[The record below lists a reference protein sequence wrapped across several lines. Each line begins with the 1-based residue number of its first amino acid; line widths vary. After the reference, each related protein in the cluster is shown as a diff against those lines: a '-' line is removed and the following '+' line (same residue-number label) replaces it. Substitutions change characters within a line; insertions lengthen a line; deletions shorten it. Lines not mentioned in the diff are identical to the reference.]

1 MFRTLRL
8 ALLAL
13 ACTVDLGQA
22 SGFTENGLS
31 LLSYQLC
38 SYPVTQSVQ
47 KLQAVQ
53 TSHTAYV
60 HCGGWIPWKKCPK
73 TVYRTQ
79 FLAVEVPESRN
90 VTDCCKGFEQL
101 GFYCVLPLNR
111 SREFAS
117 RPGVCPKAQPEPSRP
132 PCSLDTDCPGL
143 QKCCSW
149 SGGHRC
155 VSPAP
160 SGTQG
165 ILVNWYNVTVRVKMG
180 FEDLQREDPG
190 FRNHTRLLYSLVTS
204 ALQPLSPAVHYLN
217 STGGR
222 DTFTMESWL
231 LLGLPRLLTVAN
243 VSAML
248 DDMVNRVYEVI
259 SIQVQ
264 DVNECL
270 HSELHACSGGEHCLN
285 TEGSYQCVSTQQLPT
300 LPSQQLNHTDE
311 DCPPIRDFMAL
322 DVTSG
327 SFHVSWSLNSSQNHT
342 FHVQVYKGRELLR
355 SSWTGSRTLAVPELE
370 AGVLYGV
377 RVSYQGCGAN
387 VSAALVVKTDARVFQ
402 VTVRI
407 MNRNLTEQLL
417 NSNSKEFWNFSQQ
430 LFHEVE
436 NSFPKAIFDMYKR
449 GKLRL
454 QIVSLQAGSLVVT
467 LRLTLQDPEFPV
479 GISTLRPMLQ
489 QLSASS
495 VFQVDQQGTLV
506 QDWNECAHSSEHDC
520 HPTAR
525 CINLEGSYACQ
536 CLTTRDTNPSR
547 AGRVCEGD
555 MVTPTDGLS
564 VTTKVTAPA
573 VSLGITAFGTETLT
587 LSPSPRLPRS
597 TPTTSQAWTPGPPS
611 KRSSISTA
619 RQDRNGTG
627 QEPTHGFPQKT
638 TDVPLHST
646 GEPRENFTTDPPFV
660 AASPTGYVVWHPSP
674 IWETPPSNSTR
685 RQNEDPRPSSFPGLP
700 EAPTPV
706 APEPPAC
713 VPGPIG
719 KVTVSN
725 VTSTSFSLEW
735 SADVSFFPT
744 FYLTLVPPRGPAVT
758 METQYNNVTLSG
770 LEPGA
775 LHLVE
780 IVTKVCGKEGARTQL
795 RVRTVA
801 RKLAGEVR
809 IANIRYSESF
819 QNASSSEHR
828 NFVQLFFRTVRDSI
842 PATMR
847 QHMDAGRIRVDII
860 SITNGSVVVE
870 FNLLIMADLDVREV
884 SAAFLTALQNTSV
897 LEVVKGKTFIH
908 DYNECE
914 MREDD
919 CEPGMCRNT
928 FGSFTCSCDGGGP
941 GSHVEYSGRSCDGG
955 SSSNIVQTPGPGWLP
970 TPLGTRGAPVPDASS
985 APQDLPL
992 RLNLTD
998 AVGVSCEIET
1008 VVITIQ
1014 KKFLQQEAIPE
1025 ASLYLGEPS
1034 CNVSKS
1040 NSTHVFLV
1048 AGWAQCGTLVQ
1059 SNMTS
1064 TVVTTTLK
1072 NDLSP
1077 EGVIHHLQILS
1088 PIHCAFRNDLLTS
1101 SGYTPQWGVYTI
1113 IEDLHGTGNFVTEM
1127 QLFIGDS
1134 PIPQNYSVSASDE
1147 IKIEVGLHRQKSSL
1161 KVVLTECWATPSSNA
1176 RDPIT
1181 FGFINNSCPVP
1192 NTYTSVIQNGNSS
1205 KAQFKLRIF
1214 SFVNNSIVYLHCKL
1228 RVCMENPRNTCRIS
1242 CNDFRLL
1249 RSSEAEHQMS
1259 WGPLQRSEGESAYTK
1274 PGLGTGYIIII
1285 VVSAFTVVAGAT
1297 ALLMLRYQRMRG
1309 KYNLRIQ
1316 TDDFSYQTDP
1326 VTFPTQGT
1334 LWLPGPGKHPSS
1346 VYEIILLFLVPF
1358 ESASLNHKEELS
1370 MLIFEVISVHIEG
1383 LRKSSG
1389 TSHIAF
1395 DRVSSTVTSCPVVI
1409 SCHNQDIV
1417 IDNSLE
1423 TGTHHPEG
1431 IPPVT
1436 LL

>member
-1 MFRTLRL
+1 MSRALRL

-38 SYPVTQSVQ
+38 SYPVTRNVQ

-79 FLAVEVPESRN
+79 YLAVEVPESRN
-90 VTDCCKGFEQL
+90 VTDCCEGFEQL
-101 GFYCVLPLNR
+101 GFYCVLSVNR
-111 SREFAS
+111 SQEFSS
-117 RPGVCPKAQPEPSRP
+117 RPGVCPTAEPESSSPS
-132 PCSLDTDCPGL
+132 CSLDIDCSGL

-149 SGGHRC
+149 SGGSRC

-160 SGTQG
+160 TGTQR
-165 ILVNWYNVTVRVKMG
+165 ILVSWYNVTVLVKMG
-180 FEDLQREDPG
+180 FEDLGREDPG

-204 ALQPLSPAVHYLN
+204 ALQPLNPAVHYLN

-222 DTFTMESWL
+222 DTFTTESWL
-231 LLGLPRLLTVAN
+231 LLGLPRLLMVAN

-264 DVNECL
+264 DVDECL
-270 HSELHACSGGEHCLN
+270 YSELHACSDGEHCLN
-285 TEGSYQCVSTQQLPT
+285 TEGSYQCVPTQQLH
-300 LPSQQLNHTDE
+300 HTEE

-322 DVTSG
+322 AVTSS
-327 SFHVSWSLNSSQNHT
+327 SFYLSWSLNSSQNHT
-342 FHVQVYKGRELLR
+342 FHVQVYKGQELLR
-355 SSWTGSRTLAVPELE
+355 SIWTGSWTLAVPGLE
-370 AGVLYGV
+370 AGILYGV

-387 VSAALVVKTDARVFQ
+387 VSASLVVKTDARVFQ
-402 VTVRI
+402 VTIRI
-407 MNRNLTEQLL
+407 MNHNLTEQLL
-417 NSNSKEFWNFSQQ
+417 NCNSEEFWNFSQQ

-436 NSFPKAIFDMYKR
+436 KSFPRVIFDMYRR

-479 GISTLRPMLQ
+479 GVSTLRPMLQ
-489 QLSASS
+489 QLSASA

-506 QDWNECAHSSEHDC
+506 QDWDECTHSSEHDC
-520 HPTAR
+520 HPAAR
-525 CINLEGSYACQ
+525 CINLEGSYTCQ
-536 CLTTRDTNPSR
+536 CLTARDANPSR

-555 MVTPTDGLS
+555 MVTPTGGGLS

-573 VSLGITAFGTETLT
+573 VSLEITAFGPETLT
-587 LSPSPRLPRS
+587 LSPSPRHPRS
-597 TPTTSQAWTPGPPS
+597 TPTRSQAWTPGPPS
-611 KRSSISTA
+611 KRGSSSTA
-619 RQDRNGTG
+619 RQDRNSTG
-627 QEPTHGFPQKT
+627 QGVEVSTVVPSLGTSHGSSSGVTRSFPRAPEPTHGSPQKT
-638 TDVPLHST
+638 TDVPLQAT
-646 GEPRENFTTDPPFV
+646 VEPQENFTTDPPFV

-674 IWETPPSNSTR
+674 IWKTPPPNSTR
-685 RQNEDPRPSSFPGLP
+685 QQNEDPQPSSFPGLP
-700 EAPTPV
+700 SASTPA
-706 APEPPAC
+706 APEPPVC

-725 VTSTSFSLEW
+725 VTSTGFSLEW
-735 SADVSFFPT
+735 STDVSFSPT
-744 FYLTLVPPRGPAVT
+744 FYLTLVPPRGPAIT
-758 METQYNNVTLSG
+758 METQDSNVTLSG

-780 IVTKVCGKEGARTQL
+780 IVAKMCGKEGARTQL

-801 RKLAGEVR
+801 QKLTGEVR

-819 QNASSSEHR
+819 RNASSSEHR
-828 NFVQLFFRTVRDSI
+828 EFVQLFFRTVRDSI

-847 QHMDAGRIRVDII
+847 QHMDSGRIRVDII
-860 SITNGSVVVE
+860 NIRNGSVVVE

-897 LEVVKGKTFIH
+897 LEVVKGQTFIQ

-928 FGSFTCSCDGGGP
+928 FGSFTCSCDGEGP
-941 GSHVEYSGRSCDGG
+941 DSPVRYSGRSCDGV
-955 SSSNIVQTPGPGWLP
+955 SSSNVVQTPGPQWLP
-970 TPLGTRGAPVPDASS
+970 TPVGTRGAPVWDASNV
-985 APQDLPL
+985 PQNPPL
-992 RLNLTD
+992 RLNLID

-1014 KKFLQQEAIPE
+1014 KQFLQQEAIPE

-1048 AGWAQCGTLVQ
+1048 AGWAECGTLVQ

-1176 RDPIT
+1176 RDPVT

-1214 SFVNNSIVYLHCKL
+1214 SFVNNSIVYLHCRL
-1228 RVCMENPRNTCRIS
+1228 RVCVENPRNTCRIS
-1242 CNDFRLL
+1242 CNDFRL
-1249 RSSEAEHQMS
+1249 RRRSEAEHQMS
-1259 WGPLQRSEGESAYTK
+1259 WGPLHRSEGGPAYTK
-1274 PGLGTGYIIII
+1274 PGLRTSYIIII
-1285 VVSAFTVVAGAT
+1285 AVSAFTVVVGAT
-1297 ALLMLRYQRMRG
+1297 ALLILRYQRMRG

-1316 TDDFSYQTDP
+1316 TDDFSYQ
-1326 VTFPTQGT
+1326 VFSQ
-1334 LWLPGPGKHPSS
+1334 
-1346 VYEIILLFLVPF
+1346 
-1358 ESASLNHKEELS
+1358 
-1370 MLIFEVISVHIEG
+1370 
-1383 LRKSSG
+1383 
-1389 TSHIAF
+1389 
-1395 DRVSSTVTSCPVVI
+1395 
-1409 SCHNQDIV
+1409 
-1417 IDNSLE
+1417 
-1423 TGTHHPEG
+1423 
-1431 IPPVT
+1431 
-1436 LL
+1436 

>member
-285 TEGSYQCVSTQQLPT
+285 TEGSYQC
-300 LPSQQLNHTDE
+300 QLNHTDE

-627 QEPTHGFPQKT
+627 QGPTHGFPQKT

-713 VPGPIG
+713 
-719 KVTVSN
+719 
-725 VTSTSFSLEW
+725 
-735 SADVSFFPT
+735 
-744 FYLTLVPPRGPAVT
+744 
-758 METQYNNVTLSG
+758 
-770 LEPGA
+770 
-775 LHLVE
+775 
-780 IVTKVCGKEGARTQL
+780 
-795 RVRTVA
+795 VA

-1316 TDDFSYQTDP
+1316 TDDFSYQ
-1326 VTFPTQGT
+1326 VFSQ
-1334 LWLPGPGKHPSS
+1334 
-1346 VYEIILLFLVPF
+1346 
-1358 ESASLNHKEELS
+1358 
-1370 MLIFEVISVHIEG
+1370 
-1383 LRKSSG
+1383 
-1389 TSHIAF
+1389 
-1395 DRVSSTVTSCPVVI
+1395 
-1409 SCHNQDIV
+1409 
-1417 IDNSLE
+1417 
-1423 TGTHHPEG
+1423 
-1431 IPPVT
+1431 
-1436 LL
+1436 

>member
-1 MFRTLRL
+1 M
-8 ALLAL
+8 
-13 ACTVDLGQA
+13 V
-22 SGFTENGLS
+22 SSVENGLS

-38 SYPVTQSVQ
+38 SYPVTRNVQ
-47 KLQAVQ
+47 RLQAVQ

-60 HCGGWIPWKKCPK
+60 HCGAWIPWKKCPK

-79 FLAVEVPESRN
+79 YLAVEVPESRN
-90 VTDCCKGFEQL
+90 VTDCCEGFEQL

-117 RPGVCPKAQPEPSRP
+117 RPGVCPTAEPESSSP
-132 PCSLDTDCPGL
+132 PCSLDTDCSGL

-149 SGGHRC
+149 SGARRC
-155 VSPAP
+155 VAPAP
-160 SGTQG
+160 TGAEKIPVS
-165 ILVNWYNVTVRVKMG
+165 WYNVTVLVKMA

-204 ALQPLSPAVHYLN
+204 ALQPLNASVHYLN
-217 STGGR
+217 SAGGR
-222 DTFTMESWL
+222 DTFTTVSWL
-231 LLGLPRLLTVAN
+231 LLGLPRRLTVAN

-248 DDMVNRVYEVI
+248 DDVVNRVYEVV

-270 HSELHACSGGEHCLN
+270 YRELHACSGGAQCLN
-285 TEGSYQCVSTQQLPT
+285 VEGSYQCVPAQLP
-300 LPSQQLNHTDE
+300 NHTDE
-311 DCPPIRDFMAL
+311 DCPPIQDFIAL
-322 DVTSG
+322 DVTSS
-327 SFHVSWSLNSSQNHT
+327 SFHVSWSLNSTQNHT
-342 FHVQVYKGRELLR
+342 FHVQVFKGREILR
-355 SSWTGSRTLAVPELE
+355 SIWTRSQTLTVPGLE

-377 RVSYQGCGAN
+377 RTSYQGCGTN
-387 VSAALVVKTDARVFQ
+387 VSATLAVKTDAWVFQ
-402 VTVRI
+402 ITIRI
-407 MNRNLTEQLL
+407 LNRNLTEQIL
-417 NSNSKEFWNFSQQ
+417 NCSSEEFWNFSQQ

-436 NSFPKAIFDMYKR
+436 NSLPQVIFDMYTR

-479 GISTLRPMLQ
+479 GVSTLMTMLPR
-489 QLSASS
+489 LSVSA
-495 VFQVDQQGTLV
+495 VFQVDQQGSLV
-506 QDWNECAHSSEHDC
+506 QDWDECAHSSEHDC
-520 HPTAR
+520 HPAAR
-525 CINLEGSYACQ
+525 CVNLEGSYTCQ
-536 CLTTRDTNPSR
+536 CLTARDANPSR

-555 MVTPTDGLS
+555 LVTPTGSGQS
-564 VTTKVTAPA
+564 VTTKVSAPA
-573 VSLGITAFGTETLT
+573 VSVEITSFGPETLAF
-587 LSPSPRLPRS
+587 SPSPRHPRS
-597 TPTTSQAWTPGPPS
+597 TPTRSQAWSPGPPS
-611 KRSSISTA
+611 KRGTA
-619 RQDRNGTG
+619 RQDTNSTG
-627 QEPTHGFPQKT
+627 QEPTPGSPQKT
-638 TDVPLHST
+638 TVVPLYAT
-646 GEPRENFTTDPPFV
+646 RGPQENLTVDPPLV
-660 AASPTGYVVWHPSP
+660 TASPTGYVAWHPSP
-674 IWETPPSNSTR
+674 TWETPRPNSTR
-685 RQNEDPRPSSFPGLP
+685 LQNEDPRPSFFPGLP
-700 EAPTPV
+700 SASTPV
-706 APEPPAC
+706 APESPAC

-725 VTSTSFSLEW
+725 MTSAGFSLKW
-735 SADVSFFPT
+735 SADISFSPT
-744 FYLTLVPPRGPAVT
+744 FYLTLVSPRGPAVT
-758 METQYNNVTLSG
+758 METQNNNVTLSG

-775 LHLVE
+775 LYLVE
-780 IVTKVCGKEGARTQL
+780 IVAKVCGKEGARRQL

-801 RKLAGEVR
+801 QKLAGEVR

-819 QNASSSEHR
+819 RNASSREHR
-828 NFVQLFFRTVRDSI
+828 DLVQLFFRTVRDSL
-842 PATMR
+842 PAPVC
-847 QHMDAGRIRVDII
+847 QHMDAGKIRVGIVN
-860 SITNGSVVVE
+860 ITNGSVVVE

-884 SAAFLTALQNTSV
+884 SAAFLTALQNTPV
-897 LEVVKGKTFIH
+897 LEVDKGRTFIQ

-928 FGSFTCSCDGGGP
+928 FGSFTCSCDGEGP
-941 GSHVEYSGRSCDGG
+941 DSHVEYSGRSCDGG
-955 SSSNIVQTPGPGWLP
+955 SSTNTIQTPGPEWPP
-970 TPLGTRGAPVPDASS
+970 TPAGTRGDPVPDASS
-985 APQDLPL
+985 VSQDPSL
-992 RLNLTD
+992 RLSLTD

-1014 KKFLQQEAIPE
+1014 KRFLQQEAIPE

-1034 CNVSKS
+1034 CNVSDS
-1040 NSTHVFLV
+1040 NDTHVFLV
-1048 AGWAQCGTLVQ
+1048 AGWGQCGTLVQ
-1059 SNMTS
+1059 SNMSS

-1176 RDPIT
+1176 RDPVT

-1228 RVCMENPRNTCRIS
+1228 RVCMESPRNSCRIS

-1259 WGPLQRSEGESAYTK
+1259 WGPLHLSEGEPASTK
-1274 PGLGTGYIIII
+1274 PGLGTGYIII
-1285 VVSAFTVVAGAT
+1285 VVVAAFTVVAGAT
-1297 ALLMLRYQRMRG
+1297 TLLILRYQRMRG
-1309 KYNLRIQ
+1309 KYNLRIR
-1316 TDDFSYQTDP
+1316 TDDFSYQ
-1326 VTFPTQGT
+1326 VFAQ
-1334 LWLPGPGKHPSS
+1334 
-1346 VYEIILLFLVPF
+1346 
-1358 ESASLNHKEELS
+1358 
-1370 MLIFEVISVHIEG
+1370 
-1383 LRKSSG
+1383 
-1389 TSHIAF
+1389 
-1395 DRVSSTVTSCPVVI
+1395 
-1409 SCHNQDIV
+1409 
-1417 IDNSLE
+1417 
-1423 TGTHHPEG
+1423 
-1431 IPPVT
+1431 
-1436 LL
+1436 

>member
-1 MFRTLRL
+1 MMMSRTLRL

-13 ACTVDLGQA
+13 ACTVDLSQA

-38 SYPVTQSVQ
+38 SYPVTRSVQ
-47 KLQAVQ
+47 KLQEVQ

-73 TVYRTQ
+73 TVYQTQ
-79 FLAVEVPESRN
+79 YMPVEVPESRN
-90 VTDCCKGFEQL
+90 VTKCCEGFEQL
-101 GFYCVLPLNR
+101 GFYCVLSQQRSGTLRALNR

-117 RPGVCPKAQPEPSRP
+117 RPGVCPTEEPESSSP
-132 PCSLDTDCPGL
+132 PCSLDIDCSGL

-149 SGGHRC
+149 SGARRC
-155 VSPAP
+155 VTPAP
-160 SGTQG
+160 TGAERV
-165 ILVNWYNVTVRVKMG
+165 LVSWYNVTVLVKMG

-204 ALQPLSPAVHYLN
+204 ALQPLNPAVYYLN
-217 STGGR
+217 STSGR
-222 DTFTMESWL
+222 ETFTTVSWL
-231 LLGLPRLLTVAN
+231 LLGFPRFLMAGNL
-243 VSAML
+243 SAML
-248 DDMVNRVYEVI
+248 DDMVNHVYEVI

-270 HSELHACSGGEHCLN
+270 HRELYACSEGEQCLN
-285 TEGSYQCVSTQQLPT
+285 MEGTYQCVST
-300 LPSQQLNHTDE
+300 QQLNHTDE
-311 DCPPIRDFMAL
+311 DCPPIRDFVAH
-322 DVTSG
+322 DVTSS
-327 SFHVSWSLNSSQNHT
+327 SFRVSWSLNSTQNHT
-342 FHVQVYKGRELLR
+342 FHVQVYKDRETLR
-355 SSWTGSRTLAVPELE
+355 STWTRNQTLAVPGLE
-370 AGVLYGV
+370 AGVLY
-377 RVSYQGCGAN
+377 RIRTSYQGCRAN
-387 VSAALVVKTDARVFQ
+387 VSATLVVKTDARVFQ
-402 VTVRI
+402 VTIRI
-407 MNRNLTEQLL
+407 TNRNLTEQIL
-417 NSNSKEFWNFSQQ
+417 NCSSEEFRNFSQQ

-436 NSFPKAIFDMYKR
+436 SSLPQVIFDMYRR

-467 LRLTLQDPEFPV
+467 LRLTLQDPDFPV
-479 GISTLRPMLQ
+479 DVSTLRPILQ
-489 QLSASS
+489 RLSASA
-495 VFQVDQQGTLV
+495 VFQVNQQGSLV
-506 QDWNECAHSSEHDC
+506 QDWDECANRSEHDC

-525 CINLEGSYACQ
+525 CINLEGSYTCQ
-536 CLTTRDTNPSR
+536 CLTARDANPAR

-555 MVTPTDGLS
+555 MVSPTGGGLS
-564 VTTKVTAPA
+564 VTTPA
-573 VSLGITAFGTETLT
+573 ASVGITTFGPESST
-587 LSPSPRLPRS
+587 LSPSPRHPRN
-597 TPTTSQAWTPGPPS
+597 TATRSQAWTPEPPS
-611 KRSSISTA
+611 TRDDRSTA
-619 RQDRNGTG
+619 MPNRNSTG
-627 QEPTHGFPQKT
+627 HEPTPGSSQKT
-638 TDVPLHST
+638 TDFPLHPT
-646 GEPRENFTTDPPFV
+646 GEPWKNVTTDPPLV
-660 AASPTGYVVWHPSP
+660 TASTISDVVWHPSS
-674 IWETPPSNSTR
+674 IWGTPPPNSTSLHT
-685 RQNEDPRPSSFPGLP
+685 EDPGPSSSSSRPSAS
-700 EAPTPV
+700 TTV

-719 KVTVSN
+719 KVTISN

-735 SADVSFFPT
+735 SVDTSFSPT
-744 FYLTLVPPRGPAVT
+744 FYLTFVSPRGPAMT
-758 METQYNNVTLSG
+758 METQNNNVTLSG

-780 IVTKVCGKEGARTQL
+780 IVAKVCGKEGSRTQL

-809 IANIRYSESF
+809 IVNIQYSESF
-819 QNASSSEHR
+819 RNASSKEHR
-828 NFVQLFFRTVRDSI
+828 DFVQLFFGMVRDSL
-842 PATMR
+842 PTTMR
-847 QHMDAGRIRVDII
+847 QHMDTGKIRVDII
-860 SITNGSVVVE
+860 NITNGSVVVE
-870 FNLLIMADLDVREV
+870 FNLLIVADLDVREV

-897 LEVVKGKTFIH
+897 LEVVKGKTFIQ

-914 MREDD
+914 MKEDD
-919 CEPGMCRNT
+919 CEPGKCRNT
-928 FGSFTCSCDGGGP
+928 FGSFTCSCDGGGVD
-941 GSHVEYSGRSCDGG
+941 SRVEYSGRSCDGG
-955 SSSNIVQTPGPGWLP
+955 SSSNTVQTPGPEWSP
-970 TPLGTRGAPVPDASS
+970 TPVGTRGVPVPGSS
-985 APQDLPL
+985 SMPL

-998 AVGVSCEIET
+998 AVGVSCEIEM
-1008 VVITIQ
+1008 VVISIQ
-1014 KKFLQQEAIPE
+1014 KRFLQQEAIPE

-1048 AGWAQCGTLVQ
+1048 AGWSECGTLVQ

-1077 EGVIHHLQILS
+1077 EGIIHHLQILS

-1113 IEDLHGTGNFVTEM
+1113 FEDLHGTGSFVTEM

-1176 RDPIT
+1176 RDPVT

-1242 CNDFRLL
+1242 CNDFRSL
-1249 RSSEAEHQMS
+1249 RSSEAEHQMT
-1259 WGPLQRSEGESAYTK
+1259 WGPLLRSEGTPAFAK

-1285 VVSAFTVVAGAT
+1285 AVAAFTVVAAAT
-1297 ALLMLRYQRMRG
+1297 ALLIVRYQRMKG

-1316 TDDFSYQTDP
+1316 TDDFSYHVFSQ
-1326 VTFPTQGT
+1326 
-1334 LWLPGPGKHPSS
+1334 
-1346 VYEIILLFLVPF
+1346 
-1358 ESASLNHKEELS
+1358 
-1370 MLIFEVISVHIEG
+1370 
-1383 LRKSSG
+1383 
-1389 TSHIAF
+1389 
-1395 DRVSSTVTSCPVVI
+1395 
-1409 SCHNQDIV
+1409 
-1417 IDNSLE
+1417 
-1423 TGTHHPEG
+1423 
-1431 IPPVT
+1431 
-1436 LL
+1436 